1 MESINRKINQTL
13 SLSRQQES
21 TRLVS
26 YKNKKQ
32 SQLQTTTT
40 TTTTTNVEST
50 LNEPYGTKQYNKKMA
65 HMAINRQKRRN
76 NHKNQRSTIR
86 TLLWTSCLVQVTTA
100 LILIPPTSLP
110 LQRRAAATKTL
121 PTVLNM
127 ATINKNALTDC
138 VDSVSYHHDND
149 KVVDI
154 PTTHHAKPHAALSHN
169 GHSLHQNS
177 QVLLHHNGHDLH
189 RNGKKQA
196 KDHDNAESN
205 HARTTSTR
213 NQQLVSLNEYS
224 TRSFLS
230 SHDKEAPSE
239 PLSAVEDAI
248 ATALTGTLSTMS
260 SKQMESTPPETSK
273 SKSRSRPWKRRH
285 ARSIQEGIRRETTT
299 QLSTL
304 LTEKHNPVTSKRH
317 YVARTI
323 TGLVK
328 ALTEEADGLEVEVQS
343 RSDTPFWRK
352 QVDSVQIRF
361 SRLGIQPLRMGG
373 LNDAIQHLE
382 TSATIHMTQELQLS
396 TVLCADEAFR
406 RIDADQSGALDGKE
420 IAQALNL
427 AASTDSDAELL
438 QGLASKLVGLYD
450 LNGDGVI
457 DRGEYQL
464 MVEDMATL
472 RHIQQERGIQRLK
485 VEQPSFQKK
494 LEHLLM
500 YPLQTILGKIA
511 NKTDTTKNS
520 IKVKESS
527 LLSTN
532 STNDEPDL
540 PGESSA
546 LIDAITKGSGTI
558 TFSNM
563 KLDLRRLVFGAIPLL
578 KRITPGGPLILEP
591 FTATLIGSFN
601 KDDVMESYLLDA
613 GLRRLV
619 ARALRRRVRSFR
631 DLVDGAVFFGRDW
644 NMASQRAPQ
653 VEVAKLTSMEFDL
666 QDRMVI
672 TGRVRIRTSPDSPV
686 IENAFK
692 VRTKIGTRKDGQVI
706 RLVEPELALVAE
718 CPKGWERNIVSAC
731 KKLNLPVPV
740 RPEPLYAFF
749 PIYSPFKVE
758 DNDGFDMGE
767 DNCLKS
773 IYIKDGALRFEMRCV
788 LRPGRFLGNHYIAFS
803 FPNRTFIITM
813 DRVRA
818 GIRAARKNKRAA
830 LAAQAANKKRQGN
843 VYQASIAQSI
853 SKHPQLDTTK
863 EDLAFVDPNGLL
875 PTKRSNSP
883 KTKKSFFSRFVE
895 GYLGVTKDNEV
906 RNQMLTM
913 AISDW
918 FGRQGLNSTNPLES

>member
-1 MESINRKINQTL
+1 
-13 SLSRQQES
+13 
-21 TRLVS
+21 
-26 YKNKKQ
+26 
-32 SQLQTTTT
+32 
-40 TTTTTNVEST
+40 
-50 LNEPYGTKQYNKKMA
+50 MA
-65 HMAINRQKRRN
+65 LTRQKRRN
-76 NHKNQRSTIR
+76 KSQKRGLSIQTV
-86 TLLWTSCLVQVTTA
+86 LWTSCLVQVTTA
-100 LILIPPTSLP
+100 LILIPPSSLTI
-110 LQRRAAATKTL
+110 QRRASTTETL
-121 PTVLNM
+121 LTLLNM
-127 ATINKNALTDC
+127 ATIDKNAVFDSIDSASRH
-138 VDSVSYHHDND
+138 VDNELDN
-149 KVVDI
+149 I
-154 PTTHHAKPHAALSHN
+154 PTTHHAIPHALTHN
-169 GHSLHQNS
+169 GHSWHQNS
-177 QVLLHHNGHDLH
+177 HVLLHHNGQVLH
-189 RNGKKQA
+189 RNGETQIVNHKKVELIHERTNI
-196 KDHDNAESN
+196 KSN
-205 HARTTSTR
+205 H
-213 NQQLVSLNEYS
+213 QLVSLNKHS

-230 SHDKEAPSE
+230 SHDKDSPSE
-239 PLSAVEDAI
+239 TLSTVEDAI
-248 ATALTGTLSTMS
+248 ATALTGTSS
-260 SKQMESTPPETSK
+260 SKGMKDIPQET

-304 LTEKHNPVTSKRH
+304 LTEKHEPVTSKRH

-328 ALTEEADGLEVEVQS
+328 ALTEEADGLEVEVKS

-373 LNDAIQHLE
+373 LNDAIQLLE
-382 TSATIHMTQELQLS
+382 NRATIHMTQELQLS

-427 AASTDSDAELL
+427 AASTDSDQELL

-457 DRGEYQL
+457 DREEYQL

-472 RHIQQERGIQRLK
+472 RNIQQERQIQRENA
-485 VEQPSFQKK
+485 EQPSFQKK
-494 LEHLLM
+494 LEHLIM
-500 YPLQTILGKIA
+500 YPLQMIFSKIA
-511 NKTDTTKNS
+511 NKTDTTKNAMILNQSS
-520 IKVKESS
+520 I
-527 LLSTN
+527 LSNN
-532 STNDEPDL
+532 STTDEPDS

-546 LIDAITKGSGTI
+546 LIDAISKGSGTI

-601 KDDVMESYLLDA
+601 KDDVMESFLLDA

-653 VEVAKLTSMEFDL
+653 VEVAKLTSIEFDL

-672 TGRVRIRTSPDSPV
+672 TGRVRIRTSPDAPI

-731 KKLNLPVPV
+731 KKLKLPVPV

-830 LAAQAANKKRQGN
+830 LASQVANKKRQGN

-875 PTKRSNSP
+875 PTKRSNPSKP
-883 KTKKSFFSRFVE
+883 KKSFFSRFVE

-906 RNQMLTM
+906 RNQRLSM

-918 FGRQGLNSTNPLES
+918 FGQQG